1 MQTSEAYKQIISRGN
16 YQFEQSLVIGDGT
29 PDTGLRENRIRSIE
43 IDAGCFDGDNP
54 AVGCAPAATVAIS
67 IYGSISDV
75 PRKAKLRPYV
85 RVVDDL
91 ATSEWI
97 PQGIYWAD
105 TREGNVTGTN
115 LKIVDITGFDA
126 LIFADAPYP
135 SDSSHAYP
143 LRDIDMVQFIAG
155 QLGCGV
161 AADTI
166 AKMIHGYKF
175 PLPLGYT
182 MREVLQMI
190 AGCYGGNF
198 VCDLEGNL
206 LLLLL
211 GELPPETR
219 YLVDHSG
226 NAITFG
232 GARILI

>member
-1 MQTSEAYKQIISRGN
+1 MQTSEIYKQILSRGN
-16 YQFEQSLVIGDGT
+16 YWFERALVIGDGT
-29 PDTGLRENRIRSIE
+29 PDTGLREDRIRSIE
-43 IDAGCFDGDNP
+43 IDAGCFDGENP
-54 AVGCAPAATVAIS
+54 AVGCAPAATVTIS
-67 IYGSISDV
+67 IYGSIADV
-75 PRKAKLRPYV
+75 PRRAKLRPYV
-85 RVVDDL
+85 RAVDDL

-97 PQGIYWAD
+97 PQGVYWAD

-135 SDSSHAYP
+135 SDSLHNYP
-143 LRDIDMVQFIAG
+143 MLDIDMVRFIAA

-161 AADTI
+161 SDETVR
-166 AKMIHGYKF
+166 KMVYGYSF

-211 GELPPETR
+211 NELPPETR
-219 YLVDHSG
+219 YLVDNNG

-232 GARILI
+232 GDRILV